1 MAKDVDLLIRPGTEG
16 ICRAKAGNHGVNR
29 TEAQS
34 GLESVFAAID
44 PGITVSQA
52 CKTQSAKIAGGREG
66 RECQPFGN
74 TPTHVGNGNV
84 GACLEA
90 RLKWKR
96 RDMIGERRSEEH
108 TSELQSLMRI

>member
-1 MAKDVDLLIRPGTEG
+1 MPGTEG
-16 ICRAKAGNHGVNR
+16 ICRDKAGNHVVTR

-66 RECQPFGN
+66 RECQPF
-74 TPTHVGNGNV
+74 
-84 GACLEA
+84 
-90 RLKWKR
+90 
-96 RDMIGERRSEEH
+96 RSEEH
-108 TSELQSLMRI
+108 TSELQSLMRISYAVFCLKKKKKYNTNRYRTNQTII